1 MTAERRARAEDGL
14 RATVFHAAFVN
25 RTFRDRS
32 VAATLQVDSPEREP
46 DVDEP
51 RYSEGSAN

>member
-1 MTAERRARAEDGL
+1 MTAETRARAENGL
-14 RATVFHAAFVN
+14 RATVVHGVFVN
-25 RTFRDRS
+25 RTFRDHS

-51 RYSEGSAN
+51 RRSEGSAN

>member
-1 MTAERRARAEDGL
+1 MTTETRARAEDGL
-14 RATVFHAAFVN
+14 RATVVHAAFVN

-32 VAATLQVDSPEREP
+32 VAAILQVDSFEREP

-51 RYSEGSAN
+51 RRSEGSAN